1 MAIVSVDE
9 VNDHLSSPPWS
20 QAQRDSVA
28 RRIDKLQADLAA
40 WLQCP
45 IDPEPRAESVPVA
58 AKTGL
63 VLATWPIYHLQTV
76 DGTACNGTPPE
87 GYVWAAPYRLALAV
101 PDTVPSGWS
110 SRSFS
115 LLHGAHA
122 QRGVALTYLAGWGPH
137 QMLRGALIDK
147 AAAYATNRH
156 DDTVVARE
164 LDATAPPAAKEEW
177 TEQELT
183 MLRAFKIRGIAS

>member
-1 MAIVSVDE
+1 MAIISVDE

-76 DGTACNGTPPE
+76 DGLACNGVPPP
-87 GYVWAAPYRLALAV
+87 GYTWTQPYRLALTT
-101 PDTVPSGWS
+101 PDVAPSDWS
-110 SRSFS
+110 SRPFS
-115 LLHGAHA
+115 LLHGVYGL
-122 QRGVALTYLAGWGPH
+122 RTVVLTYLAGWGPH
-137 QMLRGALIDK
+137 RMLRGALLDK
-147 AAAYATNRH
+147 TAAYATNRH

-164 LDATAPPAAKEEW
+164 LDATAPPAMKEEW

-183 MLRAFKIRGIAS
+183 LLRSFKVRGITS